1 MSLFHLPTRTEEL
14 ESSNHGI
21 AKSGFDQIAPQRAIE
36 GANFTKG
43 QIRFR
48 WENESGKWWVP
59 KNSYIRARL
68 SITHADGSPVQTTDE
83 VAPQM
88 NLGHSLFK
96 SMEFT
101 LGDKTV
107 CKVSDYLHQV
117 STLDTR
123 LDKSKAWLD
132 SVGKS
137 TDFWDSNPHTRMTQ
151 ISEDGRIATIDDY
164 QLYEQNYTT
173 ANINFNAD
181 TIYSYTSTTGEFLIE
196 QTTAGNPLF
205 PTDDAMENFL
215 LLVRRKGVRIG
226 YQQVGTNGTIDNATV
241 NLSMEILNI
250 KSGAGLFDQSDI
262 DTIYSNY
269 DEDGTALRALV
280 AAKRST
286 FSAIIFRCPKN
297 VHTPGGVP
305 PIGTGIFLSVPRY
318 GSEATRQHQGH
329 KRSIVDGD
337 SSKHANNF
345 EVIFQPCLSVFK
357 LGHALPCGK
366 YELILNPHSVSD
378 LTNAA
383 IQSLIPRNDISTL
396 YKINVHDM
404 YFYANTLQGM
414 RTDNLTYLLDLTET
428 SLQTR
433 QLLSKDFSMNQFDVS
448 PSSYALT
455 VAYQSSLAGSNAYDS
470 RSLFRASLPDGQT
483 LLPRDGFTQE
493 QRLTRFY
500 LNYAGVNQPSPDADP
515 AASASS
521 ADGLTGGVQ
530 YLTQRYGDSLLNA
543 GLYSAEGGAESLD
556 DYLARG
562 LYLHFRTDRDAT
574 DRSSVVRIHQQFTMN
589 SQVSNLNVLLFDHYR
604 KVARVTI
611 QDGRVVNVEVEDV

>member
-48 WENESGKWWVP
+48 WENSSGSWWVP
-59 KNSYIRARL
+59 KNSYLRARL
-68 SITHADGSPVQTTDE
+68 AITRSDGMPVQTSDE
-83 VAPQM
+83 IAPQM

-101 LGDKTV
+101 LADKTI

-137 TDFWDSNPHTRMTQ
+137 TDFWDANAQSRMTQ
-151 ISEDGRIATIDDY
+151 ISEDGRMAVIDDY
-164 QLYEQNYTT
+164 QLYEQQYNLE
-173 ANINFNAD
+173 NINFFAN
-181 TIYSYTSTTGEFLIE
+181 TTLIYSANSG
-196 QTTAGNPLF
+196 LF
-205 PTDDAMENFL
+205 TFEHATKLFSDRFEMENFL
-215 LLVRRKGVRIG
+215 LLVRKKGSRIG
-226 YQQVGTNGTIDNATV
+226 FEKLDNTISIGSNGVKIT
-241 NLSMEILNI
+241 MEILNI
-250 KSGAGLFDQSDI
+250 MTIAGFTAADLAVV
-262 DTIYSNY
+262 Y
-269 DEDGTALRALV
+269 DHYDVDGTKLRALV
-280 AAKRST
+280 TAKVDTCTSIT
-286 FSAIIFRCPKN
+286 LRCTKN
-297 VHTPGGVP
+297 ALGDVSVTTPDSNV
-305 PIGTGIFLSVPRY
+305 FLSIPRW
-318 GSEATRQHQGH
+318 GSELTRQYQGH
-329 KRSIVDGD
+329 KRTIVDGD
-337 SSKHANNF
+337 ASKHANHF
-345 EVIFQPCLSVFK
+345 EIVMQPCLSVFK

-366 YELILNPHSVSD
+366 YELILNPHSAQD

-383 IQSLIPRNDISTL
+383 VQSLLAKDDIASE
-396 YKINVHDM
+396 YKVEVKDM
-404 YFYANTLQGM
+404 YLYINTLQGM
-414 RTDNLTYLLDLTET
+414 RTDNLTYLMDLTET

-470 RSLFRASLPDGQT
+470 RSLFRSSLPTDSS
-483 LLPRDGFTQE
+483 LLPRDGFSQE
-493 QRLTRFY
+493 QRLSRFY
-500 LNYAGVNQPSPDADP
+500 INYAGQSQPSPDADP

-530 YLTQRYGDSLLNA
+530 YLTQRYADSLLNA

-574 DRSSVVRIHQQFTMN
+574 DRSSVVRVHQQFTMD
-589 SQVSNLNVLLFDHYR
+589 SALTNLNVLLFDHYR